1 MAEFDTQDDAGGG
14 GGDAGDLSSALAQGD
29 GGGFVTEAKKAA
41 FGRGTIVMAGVALA
55 CAGAMGFMWMRSGRA
70 AAAPTPDSAAANTTI
85 SQFLSA
91 DQDNVK
97 QMRDLLGG
105 TDKVVEQFA
114 SYPEK
119 TQVPVKAL
127 RTNPF
132 RLKAPD
138 DPNAKEKV
146 KVAVDEAT
154 ARKQYE
160 DRKVAAMAA
169 VKKLRLQSILHG
181 KVKSCM
187 VNNALYTEGQK
198 VEGFTIDKI
207 EPRRVIVRSDVF
219 RFELKMQK

>member
-1 MAEFDTQDDAGGG
+1 MAEYEDGQDGS
-14 GGDAGDLSSALAQGD
+14 GGDLGSALSQGD
-29 GGGFVTEAKKAA
+29 GGGFVVAEGKKALL
-41 FGRGTIVMAGVALA
+41 GRGTIAMAGVVLV
-55 CAGAMGFMWMRSGRA
+55 CGAAMAFMWMRSGSSA
-70 AAAPTPDSAAANTTI
+70 AAAATPDAAEANKSISA
-85 SQFLSA
+85 FLA
-91 DQDNVK
+91 DDKDNVK
-97 QMRDLLGG
+97 QMRDLLTN
-105 TDKVVEQFA
+105 TDKAVEQFA

-132 RLKAPD
+132 RLKAPE
-138 DPNAKEKV
+138 DPNAKARV

-160 DRKVAAMAA
+160 DRKLAAASA

-187 VNNALYTEGQK
+187 VNNTLYTEGQN
-198 VEGFTIDKI
+198 VEGFTVEKI
-207 EPRRVIVRSDVF
+207 EPRRVIVRRDVF